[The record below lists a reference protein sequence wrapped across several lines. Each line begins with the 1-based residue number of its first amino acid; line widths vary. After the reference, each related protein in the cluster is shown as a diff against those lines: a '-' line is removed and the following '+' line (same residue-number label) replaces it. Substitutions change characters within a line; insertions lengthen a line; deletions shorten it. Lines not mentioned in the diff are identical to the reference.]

1 MNEQIT
7 ASGKKNPSSFPAL
20 IPGSFT
26 FGATPDDADPVRRR
40 RDRAG
45 GVRPVAVR
53 VSIFEFFRRLS
64 RNDELEAVAIT
75 TPI

>member
-1 MNEQIT
+1 
-7 ASGKKNPSSFPAL
+7 
-20 IPGSFT
+20 
-26 FGATPDDADPVRRR
+26 
-40 RDRAG
+40 
-45 GVRPVAVR
+45 VAVR